1 MELILPVETECLEIK
16 QDLGYSHY
24 VYLRGIFWSL
34 LSLTKAWKGWGAC
47 GHLHLGTRS
56 RKMWT
61 RVRVDV
67 VQELSLVTGRP
78 PAGKQAVCSGEVQH
92 PNPVVRVSSSPRGRR
107 PGAPPAQSSRRPVA
121 GCPCWWS
128 QGICLRS
135 HRGNSWGA
143 LELIPPYSSSLCPVP
158 LLKPSNPVQSR
169 CSWTAD
175 SSLFSAGSRTGMS
188 WAF

>member
-56 RKMWT
+56 RQMWT

-128 QGICLRS
+128 IFWVFRNYIWDSFVFLKL
-135 HRGNSWGA
+135 
-143 LELIPPYSSSLCPVP
+143 LEIYRLNIIFTTSIIIDKIGFKAEWDLE
-158 LLKPSNPVQSR
+158 
-169 CSWTAD
+169 
-175 SSLFSAGSRTGMS
+175 
-188 WAF
+188 